1 MENRVN
7 VLYLTTKC
15 NLACDY
21 CYEEASR
28 LGLPEQITLERE
40 DIDKYLNEIVE
51 REKGVTST
59 VVIMGG
65 EPFMK
70 YHLLYYT
77 VGEMKKLDHSFG
89 VSVVTNATELLNISM
104 IKELLEIKGRN
115 TSLTFELSYDVS
127 GHFRRVYRNSD
138 KSSRKVVEETIQD
151 FVDHKIPFKISYTLH
166 KGNYNNFVKDMIYIF
181 ERFGTK
187 YLKEVK
193 ISPYCQELSTY
204 FGGSY
209 QTALNVLKP
218 YANALMRRYNVTM
231 CDLCCGV
238 TCFKCDKS
246 NFVGKSYCG
255 PKGINYENLKTEKIF
270 DCWGNNE

>member
-28 LGLPEQITLERE
+28 LGIPEQITIDRELINEYLE
-40 DIDKYLNEIVE
+40 EIRL
-51 REKGVTST
+51 REKGLTST

-65 EPFMK
+65 EPFLK

-77 VGEMKKLDHSFG
+77 IKEMSKIEHRWG
-89 VSVVTNATELLNISM
+89 VSIVSNATEIISISM
-104 IKELLEIKGRN
+104 IQDLLDMKGSN

-127 GHFRRVYRNSD
+127 GHFRRVYRKST
-138 KSSRKVVEETIQD
+138 KSSREKVEETIQD

-166 KGNYNNFVKDMIYIF
+166 KDNYPNFVKDMIYIF
-181 ERFGTK
+181 EKFGTK
-187 YLKEVK
+187 YIKSIK
-193 ISPYCQELSTY
+193 ISPYCQELSDN

-209 QTALNVLKP
+209 NDLIDDLKP
-218 YANALMRRYNVTM
+218 FANAITKRYGVPI
-231 CDLCCGV
+231 CDFCCGV
-238 TCFKCDKS
+238 TCFQCDKS
-246 NFVGKSYCG
+246 NFVGKTACN
-255 PKGINYENLKTEKIF
+255 PKGIKYEKLYMEKEF
-270 DCWGNNE
+270 DSWKM